1 MINHIAIQCRDI
13 AASATFYDTLLGVLG
28 GKRIIE
34 RNDLIGYGTG
44 FPTFWIGPLVDQ
56 GSQRPIHL
64 AFDATSRSEVDAFYE
79 TARTH
84 GAEILHAPRVW
95 PEYHPGY
102 YGAFVRD
109 PDGNNIEA
117 VHHTWQT

>member
-1 MINHIAIQCRDI
+1 MINHVAIQCHDL
-13 AASATFYDTLLGVLG
+13 AESTAFYDTLLAVLG

-34 RNDLIGYGTG
+34 RPNLIGYGTS

-56 GSQRPIHL
+56 GNQRPIHL
-64 AFDATSRSEVDAFYE
+64 AFDAASRSDVDAFHDA
-79 TARTH
+79 ARAR
-84 GAEILHAPRVW
+84 GDEILHPPRVW

-117 VHHTWQT
+117 VHHTWQS